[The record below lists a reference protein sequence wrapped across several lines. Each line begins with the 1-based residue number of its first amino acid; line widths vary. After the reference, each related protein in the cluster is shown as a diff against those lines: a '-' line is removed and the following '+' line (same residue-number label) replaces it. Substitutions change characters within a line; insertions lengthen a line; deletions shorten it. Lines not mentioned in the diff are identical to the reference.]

1 MRGVKPEDPMAQIR
15 RFLASIRLVYKK
27 TPALTKIVV
36 SVTIVL
42 SMAALLVLH
51 GAIDATRENT
61 EDLRQQAIAL
71 EQEGALLD
79 QYEQE
84 KGTIREV
91 IRIAMERLGLVE
103 PDSIVIQPE

>member
-1 MRGVKPEDPMAQIR
+1 MAQLR
-15 RFLASIRLVYKK
+15 RFLTSIRLVYKK

-36 SVTIVL
+36 SVAVAL
-42 SMAALLVLH
+42 SMVARLVLH
-51 GAIDATRENT
+51 GAINATRAET
-61 EDLRQQAIAL
+61 EELRQQAIAL
-71 EQEGALLD
+71 EQEQALLD

-91 IRIAMERLGLVE
+91 IRIAMERLGLIE